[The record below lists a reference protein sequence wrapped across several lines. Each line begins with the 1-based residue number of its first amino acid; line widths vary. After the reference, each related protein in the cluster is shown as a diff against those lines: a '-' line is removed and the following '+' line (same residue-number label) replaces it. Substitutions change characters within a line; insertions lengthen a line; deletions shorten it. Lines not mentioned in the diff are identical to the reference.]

1 MICSPRW
8 LLLAIWTPLKTKLST
23 GGCLTTSEF
32 VCTTEQRDRSREK
45 LEKAIDLAYTTCNC
59 AVRHAHLIMW
69 LAHCLLAA
77 DCEDCLLN
85 LVFSETA
92 LSNQRFHDPSD
103 GDFGDLHYGA
113 TTLLAEVKK
122 DSTRHLLEER
132 ARQYPKTVSA
142 KTS

>member
-1 MICSPRW
+1 M
-8 LLLAIWTPLKTKLST
+8 
-23 GGCLTTSEF
+23 E
-32 VCTTEQRDRSREK
+32 
-45 LEKAIDLAYTTCNC
+45 
-59 AVRHAHLIMW
+59 
-69 LAHCLLAA
+69 
-77 DCEDCLLN
+77 
-85 LVFSETA
+85 
-92 LSNQRFHDPSD
+92 RFLDPSD